1 MLSNYFWMAWR
12 NAKKHKSY
20 SILNILGLAV
30 AIAAAI
36 LMSVWI
42 WDEYNCDNG
51 QVNRDR
57 IYEVYNKY
65 DRKTSVDCWNVTPKP
80 MAKALEH
87 EAPEIEQTVRV
98 YWPNEAL
105 FTIGNRKMKAI
116 VSIADSNFFDVFT
129 FPLVAG
135 SKESILKNANAVVI
149 TESLAKKLFGSI
161 DVLDKAVHIDKVPYT
176 VSGIMKD
183 YADKSR
189 FQFDCLMSYA
199 VMKKKGFDDDYWS
212 NNSIMTYAMLGTN
225 AKLDVAQSKIKNI
238 RKKYDKD
245 GSDIETFLYP
255 ISRARLYGRF
265 ENGNE
270 SGGRITI
277 VKMLSI
283 ISILILIIAC
293 INFMNLSTASSQY
306 RAREVG
312 VRKVAGATKKSLIAQ
327 FLTESVLMAM
337 IALILSLLLVKISF
351 PYFNELAGK
360 ELSFVTYLWPILGAS
375 FAFALFS
382 GLLAGSYPSWY
393 LSSFDPVQTL
403 KGVKT
408 SNNATITPR
417 RLLILF
423 QFFCSSALI
432 ITTTTVNQQLKHVQS
447 RDSGYNK
454 EQLVYHTI
462 DGEMEKNYLLIKNEL
477 LQSGLA
483 SSVTKTS
490 APITEGWSNTD
501 GMSWPGKDEN
511 NHTIVDRFCAD
522 DKVVQTLGLKLIAGR
537 DLDLTT
543 YTTDSSAMIINASM
557 ARLIG
562 FKDPTK
568 AIGQSL
574 KDNGI
579 SWTVVGVMEDFI
591 LHSPFS
597 TTKPLAIEGAHG
609 WFNIIHVKYTA
620 QRPINETLSAAE
632 RIFSKYNPTYPF
644 NYKFVDE
651 EYGKKFSDAKRI
663 ASISTFSAGLSIF
676 ISCLGLFGLVS
687 FMAATRKKE
696 LAIRKVNGASVH
708 QVVVLITKDF
718 IKIIGLAFA
727 IAAPITF
734 YYLSKWLDS
743 YSYKIDISW
752 TVFAITALILL
763 IITLIT
769 IGFQA
774 IKAALAN
781 PIHSLKSE

>member
-1 MLSNYFWMAWR
+1 
-12 NAKKHKSY
+12 
-20 SILNILGLAV
+20 
-30 AIAAAI
+30 
-36 LMSVWI
+36 
-42 WDEYNCDNG
+42 
-51 QVNRDR
+51 
-57 IYEVYNKY
+57 
-65 DRKTSVDCWNVTPKP
+65 
-80 MAKALEH
+80 
-87 EAPEIEQTVRV
+87 
-98 YWPNEAL
+98 
-105 FTIGNRKMKAI
+105 
-116 VSIADSNFFDVFT
+116 
-129 FPLVAG
+129 
-135 SKESILKNANAVVI
+135 
-149 TESLAKKLFGSI
+149 
-161 DVLDKAVHIDKVPYT
+161 
-176 VSGIMKD
+176 
-183 YADKSR
+183 
-189 FQFDCLMSYA
+189 
-199 VMKKKGFDDDYWS
+199 
-212 NNSIMTYAMLGTN
+212 
-225 AKLDVAQSKIKNI
+225 
-238 RKKYDKD
+238 
-245 GSDIETFLYP
+245 
-255 ISRARLYGRF
+255 
-265 ENGNE
+265 
-270 SGGRITI
+270 
-277 VKMLSI
+277 
-283 ISILILIIAC
+283 
-293 INFMNLSTASSQY
+293 
-306 RAREVG
+306 
-312 VRKVAGATKKSLIAQ
+312 
-327 FLTESVLMAM
+327 
-337 IALILSLLLVKISF
+337 
-351 PYFNELAGK
+351 
-360 ELSFVTYLWPILGAS
+360 
-375 FAFALFS
+375 
-382 GLLAGSYPSWY
+382 
-393 LSSFDPVQTL
+393 
-403 KGVKT
+403 
-408 SNNATITPR
+408 
-417 RLLILF
+417 
-423 QFFCSSALI
+423 
-432 ITTTTVNQQLKHVQS
+432 
-447 RDSGYNK
+447 
-454 EQLVYHTI
+454 
-462 DGEMEKNYLLIKNEL
+462 
-477 LQSGLA
+477 
-483 SSVTKTS
+483 
-490 APITEGWSNTD
+490 
-501 GMSWPGKDEN
+501 
-511 NHTIVDRFCAD
+511 
-522 DKVVQTLGLKLIAGR
+522 VVQTLGLKLIAGR